1 MKSPNYKIVRWY
13 AQDKKVFDRL
23 LARGIAK
30 GVIYEGW
37 TKTEHWTAITM
48 RNRKPKEA
56 LGVIDGLR
64 AFGALRDIKNAV
76 TRFHGQQAVIV
87 DVDTGQDSLTH
98 GVDMFDAATGPRKF
112 SPEYTKALQDERAD
126 KRRNKK
132 GQMSRHDA
140 QAIWLNPKLKTAEK
154 AKLTRWSR
162 AALYAAFGKSNSLT
176 GRPPNEIAA

>member
-1 MKSPNYKIVRWY
+1 MKSTNYKIVRWY
-13 AQDKKVFDRL
+13 APTKKVFDRMVD
-23 LARGIAK
+23 RGIPK
-30 GVIYEGW
+30 GAIYEGW
-37 TKTEHWTAITM
+37 TKAEHWTAIIM
-48 RNRKPKEA
+48 RDRKPKEA
-56 LGVIDGLR
+56 LGVMDGLR
-64 AFGALRDIKNAV
+64 AFGGLRDIKKAV

-87 DVDTGQDSLTH
+87 DIDTDQNSLTH

-132 GQMSRHDA
+132 GQMAKHDA

-176 GRPPNEIAA
+176 GRPPKEIAA

>member
-1 MKSPNYKIVRWY
+1 MSTNYKIIRWY

-23 LARGIAK
+23 VTRGILK
-30 GVIYEGW
+30 GAIYAGW
-37 TKTEHWTAITM
+37 TKAEHWTAITM
-48 RNRKPKEA
+48 RDRKPKEA

-64 AFGALRDIKNAV
+64 AFGGLRDIKKAI
-76 TRFHGQQAVIV
+76 TRFHGHGAVIV
-87 DVDTGQDSLTH
+87 DIDTGQDSLTH

-112 SPEYTKALQDERAD
+112 SAEYSKALQDERAD

-162 AALYAAFGKSNSLT
+162 AALYDAFGKSNSLT
-176 GRPPNEIAA
+176 GRPPKQIAA